1 MKHISRRDFLRRA
14 SALSAIGAVSPLA
27 MNLAGIGNAVAAT
40 ASDYKALICV
50 YLTGGNDAYNTV
62 LATDSASWDA
72 YAQVRCQD
80 SDPIGLR
87 AAGTA
92 AVHNSSAPFSDQ
104 LGGVLPIAP
113 IHSQGRSFALHPSM
127 SGVRD
132 LFDSRRLAVVSNV
145 GPLLRSTTKA
155 EYDARTAQLP
165 PRLFS
170 HNDQQSVW
178 QSLSSEGAT
187 AGWGGRLVE
196 PYLSDNG
203 GSMFSS
209 ITLQG
214 AALWVNGTA
223 LAPYQMAMTGPI
235 RIGDDDG
242 LLYGSAVAQAKLEA
256 IMRTSRSTH
265 VMAVDHAAVVVRSNE
280 AEKILRDALPAVAD
294 GPWGTPGVAPGDI
307 DPLLAYTNPDS
318 GLVEENSLAA
328 EMQTVLRT
336 IEARGALGIKRQ
348 VFFVNLDGFDTH
360 NEHARKHA
368 SLVARLSHALA
379 YLDNTLRAMGMAD
392 NVTAFTASDFG
403 RGFACNG
410 DGTDHGWGGHH
421 LVLGGAVKGGDL
433 YGTFPTY
440 GVGDSLGVY
449 NSPDQLA
456 NGVLLPRVSVD
467 QYGATLAQWFGQ
479 SANDSLAMFPN
490 LKNFDSSVRNLGFM
504 A

>member
-1 MKHISRRDFLRRA
+1 MKTISRRDFLRRA
-14 SALSAIGAVSPLA
+14 SALSVMGAASPLA

-62 LATDSASWDA
+62 LATDAASWDA
-72 YAQVRCQD
+72 YTQVRCQD
-80 SDPIGLR
+80 PDPIGLR
-87 AAGTA
+87 AAGSPVVRDTG
-92 AVHNSSAPFSDQ
+92 APFSDQ

-113 IHSQGRSFALHPSM
+113 MRNQGRSFALHPSM

-132 LFDSRRLAVVSNV
+132 LFDSRRLAVVANV
-145 GPLLRSTTKA
+145 GPLLRPTTKDA
-155 EYDARTAQLP
+155 YDAHTALLP

-196 PYLSDNG
+196 PYLGDNG
-203 GSMFSS
+203 GSMFSN
-209 ITLQG
+209 ITMQG
-214 AALWVNGTA
+214 GAVWVNGVS
-223 LAPYQMAMTGPI
+223 LPSYQMAMTGPI
-235 RIGDDDG
+235 RIGDDSG
-242 LLYGSAVAQAKLEA
+242 LLYGSDVAQAKLEA
-256 IMRTSRSTH
+256 IMRSARSSH
-265 VMAVDHAAVVVRSNE
+265 VMAVDHAAVAVRSNE
-280 AEKILRDALPAVAD
+280 AEKILRGTLPAAAD
-294 GPWGTPGVAPGDI
+294 GPWGTPGLGIDAI
-307 DPLLAYTNPDS
+307 DPLLAYTNPDT
-318 GLVEENSLAA
+318 GLVEQNSLAA

-336 IEARGALGIKRQ
+336 IAARGALGIKRQ

-368 SLVARLSHALA
+368 SLVARLSHAMS
-379 YLDNTLRAMGMAD
+379 YLDSTLRAMGLAD

-421 LVLGGAVKGGDL
+421 LVLGGAVKGGDI
-433 YGTFPTY
+433 YGSFPIY
-440 GVGDSLGVY
+440 GVGDSLGIY
-449 NSPDQLA
+449 SSPDQLA
-456 NGVLLPRVSVD
+456 NGVMLPRVSVD

-479 SANDSLAMFPN
+479 SAGDSLTMFPN
-490 LKNFDSSVRNLGFM
+490 LKNFDAGVQNLGFM

>member
-14 SALSAIGAVSPLA
+14 SALSAMGAVSPLA

-40 ASDYKALICV
+40 AADYKALVCV

-62 LATDSASWDA
+62 LATDPASWGA
-72 YAQVRCQD
+72 YTQVRCQD
-80 SDPIGLR
+80 PDPIGLR
-87 AAGTA
+87 EPGVQALRDST
-92 AVHNSSAPFSDQ
+92 APFSDQ
-104 LGGVLPIAP
+104 LGGALPIAP
-113 IHSQGRSFALHPSM
+113 MHNQGRSFALHPSM

-132 LFDSRRLAVVSNV
+132 LFESRRLAVVSNV
-145 GPLLRSTTKA
+145 GPLLRPTTK
-155 EYDARTAQLP
+155 EDYDTRTALLP

-178 QSLSSEGAT
+178 QSLRGEGAT

-196 PYLSDNG
+196 PFLADNG

-209 ITLQG
+209 ITMQG
-214 AALWVNGTA
+214 AAVWVNGVS
-223 LAPYQMAMTGPI
+223 LPSYQMAMTGPI
-235 RIGDDDG
+235 RIGDADG
-242 LLYGSAVAQAKLEA
+242 LLFGSAVAQAKLEG
-256 IMRTSRSTH
+256 IMRNARSTH
-265 VMAVDHAAVVVRSNE
+265 VMAVDHAALSVRSND
-280 AEKILRDALPAVAD
+280 AERILRDALPAAGA
-294 GPWGTPGVAPGDI
+294 GPWGTPDVVPGTI
-307 DPLLAYTNPDS
+307 DPLLAYTNPDN
-318 GLVEENSLAA
+318 GLVEQNSLAA
-328 EMQTVLRT
+328 QMQTVLRT
-336 IEARGALGIKRQ
+336 IAARGALGIKRQ

-379 YLDNTLRAMGMAD
+379 YLDTTLRAMGLAD

-421 LVLGGAVKGGDL
+421 FVLGGAVRGGDV
-433 YGTFPTY
+433 YGEFPSY
-440 GVGDSLGVY
+440 GVSDTLGNY
-449 NSPDQLA
+449 SSEDQLA
-456 NGVLLPRVSVD
+456 NGVLLPKLSVD

-479 SANDSLAMFPN
+479 SAADSEKMFPN
-490 LKNFDSSVRNLGFM
+490 LTNFAVQNLGFM